1 MFKLRTKGDR
11 ELMLRAYI
19 DTFKKY
25 RHLLVALVERD
36 YKVKYRRSVL
46 GILWS
51 MLHPIMMMLILNAVF
66 SHVFRFDIENF
77 PLYLITG
84 QLVYSFF
91 SEASSSAI
99 FSIGEAA
106 SLIKK
111 VYVPKYM
118 FPLERVLFGFINLLF
133 SLVAVLLMI
142 LLFRVPF
149 TPSMLLFP
157 VPLAALLMFTVG
169 WSLLISALCVYFRD
183 LKHLYSVLLTAWMYL
198 TPIMYPLDAL
208 KGSWIYY
215 LVQLNPL
222 TCYATYFRAVV
233 IYGQLPT
240 AAMNLMCFGWGG
252 GMLLFGLWAFYK
264 LQDRFIL
271 YI

>member
-51 MLHPIMMMLILNAVF
+51 MLNPIMMMLILNAVF
-66 SHVFRFDIENF
+66 SHVFRFDVENF
-77 PLYLITG
+77 PLYLMAG

-91 SEASSSAI
+91 NEASSSAI
-99 FSIGEAA
+99 FSVVESSA
-106 SLIKK
+106 LIKK
-111 VYVPKYM
+111 VYVPKYV
-118 FPLERVLFGFINLLF
+118 FPLERVLFGFVNLLF
-133 SLVAVLLMI
+133 SLAAILLMLI
-142 LLFRVPF
+142 LFRIPF
-149 TPSMLLFP
+149 SFTMLLFP
-157 VPLAALLMFTVG
+157 VPLVALLLFTAG
-169 WSLLISALCVYFRD
+169 WSLLISALCVFMRD

-198 TPIMYPLDAL
+198 TPIMYPLETL

-215 LVQLNPL
+215 VVQLNPL
-222 TCYATYFRAVV
+222 TWYVEYFRSVV
-233 IYGQLPT
+233 VYGQMATLT
-240 AAMNLMCFGWGG
+240 MNLVCFGWALGI
-252 GMLLFGLWAFYK
+252 LAVGLWVFQK
-264 LQDRFIL
+264 LQDKFIL
-271 YI
+271 HI